1 MTQAGDA
8 AAPTG
13 GATGHETPA
22 VDSGASRD
30 HDYAVDDRAARTAK
44 AGESRGTESPNE
56 RHGPVRPTRRE
67 ITFVPSNV
75 WRVAWALVGV
85 IALTRFAYFVF
96 TDGGSVFFTVVMAW
110 FASIAMEPAVSRL
123 ATRMKRGLAT
133 GLVMLGV
140 LISVVVFFG
149 LFGNLLADQLVAL
162 VEAVPELVST
172 IIDFANSRLG
182 TNFTLESVLSGL
194 GLEGGTLASIASN
207 LASGV
212 LGALFAAV
220 TGLFSVFT
228 LLLFVFYLSAD
239 APRLRRWI
247 SRLFPPRQQE
257 FVRTAWDLAVDKT
270 GNYVAARVVL
280 ALINGVTTGIVLW
293 AIGMPYWLPLAIW
306 TGVVAQFVPT
316 IGTYI
321 AIALPVLVGLTSP
334 DPRDGVIALIWALI
348 YQQVENLTIEPRIS
362 ARAVNVHPAV
372 GFGAV
377 LLGASLFGI
386 AGALLAVPVAA
397 QLLTLF
403 QIYGRRYEIA
413 GEVAASRETTDV
425 AAQNDTSVEEPASE
439 LEATGGLQREI
450 PVAER
455 NG

>member
-1 MTQAGDA
+1 MGQ
-8 AAPTG
+8 
-13 GATGHETPA
+13 ETPA
-22 VDSGASRD
+22 VDAGASRGQD
-30 HDYAVDDRAARTAK
+30 SAEADKSARTA
-44 AGESRGTESPNE
+44 AASEVHGRTGLTND
-56 RHGPVRPTRRE
+56 RHGAARPSRRE
-67 ITFVPSNV
+67 ITFVPANV

-110 FASIAMEPAVSRL
+110 FASIAMEPAVSKL

-133 GLVMLGV
+133 GLVMIGV
-140 LISVVVFFG
+140 LVSVVVFFG
-149 LFGNLLADQLVAL
+149 LFGNLLADQLIAL
-162 VEAVPELVST
+162 VEAVPELIST
-172 IIDFANSRLG
+172 VIDFANSKLG
-182 TNFTLESVLSGL
+182 TNYSLETVLRNL
-194 GLEGGTLASIASN
+194 GLDGGTLAGVASN

-228 LLLFVFYLSAD
+228 LTLFVFYLSAD

-247 SRLFPPRQQE
+247 SRRFPPRQQE
-257 FVRTAWDLAVDKT
+257 FVTTAWDLAVDKT

-280 ALINGVTTGIVLW
+280 AVINGTTTGIVLW

-334 DPRDGVIALIWALI
+334 DPRDGVIALVWALI

-372 GFGAV
+372 GFGSV
-377 LLGASLFGI
+377 LLGASLFGV

-397 QLLTLF
+397 QLLSLF
-403 QIYGRRYEIA
+403 EIYGRRYEIA
-413 GEVAASRETTDV
+413 GEVAASRVSADV
-425 AAQNDTSVEEPASE
+425 AADDSSTVDAAASE
-439 LEATGGLQREI
+439 LEPTGGLQSEI